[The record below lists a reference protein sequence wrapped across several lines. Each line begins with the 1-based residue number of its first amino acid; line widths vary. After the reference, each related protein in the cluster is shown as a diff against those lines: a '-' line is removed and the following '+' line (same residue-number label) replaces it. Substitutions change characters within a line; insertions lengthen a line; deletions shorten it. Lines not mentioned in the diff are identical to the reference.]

1 MKELSVRPADK
12 DLENLVLIYSNM
24 LFKLCFTLLRSNADA
39 EDAVSEVIVKY
50 ITRAPV
56 FNSDEHKKAWLLRTA
71 TNICKDM
78 LRQRKRRNYINL
90 DDIQEYCKTEESTDI
105 LSEVLRL
112 PVKYRE
118 VIYLYYIEGYKTKEI
133 ADILFITPQAARKR
147 LQYGRDMLKIEYERT
162 D

>member
-12 DLENLVLIYSNM
+12 DLENLVLVYSNM
-24 LFKLCFTLLRSNADA
+24 LFKLCFTLLSNNADA

-50 ITRAPV
+50 ITRAPF
-56 FNSDEHKKAWLLRTA
+56 FNSDEHKKAWLIRTA

-90 DDIQEYCKTEESTDI
+90 DDIREYCQTEESTDI

-118 VIYLYYIEGYKTKEI
+118 VIYLHYIEGYKTKEI
-133 ADILFITPQAARKR
+133 ADILSITPQAVRKR